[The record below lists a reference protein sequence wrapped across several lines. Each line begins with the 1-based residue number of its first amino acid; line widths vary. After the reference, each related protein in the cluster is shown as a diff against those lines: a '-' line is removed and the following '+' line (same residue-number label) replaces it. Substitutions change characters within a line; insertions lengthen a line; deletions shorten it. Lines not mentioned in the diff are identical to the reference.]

1 MDDTKYYELANR
13 LLMHREIYI
22 KEYRNFSEGACVYDC
37 AEAAET
43 IRELVSKMS
52 VAEARCNAYENIIE
66 EYKQIV
72 RIYRERLAE
81 ADKAI
86 NFLKDTSLPRRLP
99 IDLSKPNKN
108 TED

>member
-13 LLMHREIYI
+13 LLLHLEIY
-22 KEYRNFSEGACVYDC
+22 KENYQEFSGGACACDC
-37 AEAAET
+37 AEAART

-52 VAEARCNAYENIIE
+52 VAEARCNAYENIIK

-72 RIYRERLAE
+72 RIYRERLKE